1 MIFPTSSVQG
11 FLDIMKDLEK
21 INERLSQQYYKLYGD
36 NFNCEEDNHSG
47 FSKAQI
53 KVNEA
58 YDEVA
63 SLFSSVL
70 TLKE

>member
-11 FLDIMKDLEK
+11 FLDIMKALEN

-36 NFNCEEDNHSG
+36 NFDCEEDNHSG
-47 FSKAQI
+47 FAQAQI

-63 SLFSSVL
+63 NLFSSVL
-70 TLKE
+70 TYVE

>member
-11 FLDIMKDLEK
+11 FLDIMKDLER

-36 NFNCEEDNHSG
+36 SFNCEEDNHSG
-47 FSKAQI
+47 FAQAQI

-63 SLFSSVL
+63 NLFSSVL
-70 TLKE
+70 TYVE